1 LQTDSYRGRRPSR
14 RRRCAPARRRPST
27 AAAAARR
34 SRPRT
39 RVARAGAAA
48 GGRLAA
54 PRVAAIYYAAA
65 AEPDQHV
72 RPSRRTRE
80 NTHSKL
86 FGADQPDSPRSA
98 AAAFAAVQGLPP
110 KPLQQ
115 RRVEDSQATLTL
127 MRVRV
132 DARRLAVRVGL
143 TEQLGVGVSDD
154 ADGW

>member
-1 LQTDSYRGRRPSR
+1 
-14 RRRCAPARRRPST
+14 
-27 AAAAARR
+27 
-34 SRPRT
+34 
-39 RVARAGAAA
+39 
-48 GGRLAA
+48 
-54 PRVAAIYYAAA
+54 
-65 AEPDQHV
+65 V

-80 NTHSKL
+80 NTRSQL

-98 AAAFAAVQGLPP
+98 AAAFATVEGLPP

-154 ADGW
+154 ADGWWNCGA